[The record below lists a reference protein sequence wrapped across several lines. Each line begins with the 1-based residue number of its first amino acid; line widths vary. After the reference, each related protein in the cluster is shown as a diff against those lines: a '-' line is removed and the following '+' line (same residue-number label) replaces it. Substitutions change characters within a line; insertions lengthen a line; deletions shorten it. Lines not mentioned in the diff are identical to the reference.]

1 VATVDHRATCLI
13 KRAYPMLKAPTQHD
27 MGFWE
32 RELLGSLTQ
41 DVTVFENLLLPTN
54 ASEAESLAALF

>member
-1 VATVDHRATCLI
+1 
-13 KRAYPMLKAPTQHD
+13 